1 MWEGDEGHDGVVVG
15 LLSMFWFLR
24 TLEDSCFQTR
34 NMVSLYII
42 RHDRNQVLH
51 MSFVHYTWWCPALPV
66 VHPWPV
72 QQSYKPTERD
82 SQINASLFP
91 PKHTVSSVMGAIFPM
106 NDSPVFFLEVTML
119 TDNPPLFQWGAG
131 QRAHSGGTDWH
142 LRCSDDGRML
152 APRWISC

>member
-15 LLSMFWFLR
+15 LLSMLWFLR
-24 TLEDSCFQTR
+24 TLEDNCFQTR
-34 NMVSLYII
+34 NMVPLYII

-72 QQSYKPTERD
+72 QQSYKPAERD

-91 PKHTVSSVMGAIFPM
+91 PAHSLRKWWTLFFQWMIALC
-106 NDSPVFFLEVTML
+106 FLEVTMK

-142 LRCSDDGRML
+142 LRCCDDGHVL
-152 APRWISC
+152 APWWIPC

>member
-1 MWEGDEGHDGVVVG
+1 MGRW
-15 LLSMFWFLR
+15 WR
-24 TLEDSCFQTR
+24 TWWSSGWLAVHALVPTDPWRQLFPDTEHGP
-34 NMVSLYII
+34 SLHHQA
-42 RHDRNQVLH
+42 RQNQVLH

-72 QQSYKPTERD
+72 QQSYKPAERD

-91 PKHTVSSVMGAIFPM
+91 PAHSLRKWWTLFFQWMIALC
-106 NDSPVFFLEVTML
+106 FLEVTMK

-142 LRCSDDGRML
+142 LRCCDDGHML
-152 APRWISC
+152 APWWIPC